1 MGFSTRLTHI
11 IIHDKFEL
19 INGQLMSIVISVG
32 GKFDFIKRRTKLS
45 GGYFSVNK
53 YGISP
58 AKLAEEMPWNK
69 LIVNLTDLMDS

>member
-1 MGFSTRLTHI
+1 MTHI
-11 IIHDKFEL
+11 IIHDEFEL

-53 YGISP
+53 YAHSF
-58 AKLAEEMPWNK
+58 LRSYETFHW
-69 LIVNLTDLMDS
+69 